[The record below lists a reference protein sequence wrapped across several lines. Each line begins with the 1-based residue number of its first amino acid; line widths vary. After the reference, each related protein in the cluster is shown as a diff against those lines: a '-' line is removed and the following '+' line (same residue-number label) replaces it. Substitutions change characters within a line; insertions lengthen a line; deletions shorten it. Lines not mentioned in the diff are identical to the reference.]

1 MAGEQMLPGH
11 SCFFPLR
18 ISVYADAGVYVPFR
32 RCSQRLRGNGH
43 YKASMLHPFQS
54 DQLAG
59 KLLHCRRL
67 AMHDKHLQA
76 GIVIEMRV
84 AGGDDQFVMFVLQIG
99 QLFADTVLRD
109 GHISG

>member
-1 MAGEQMLPGH
+1 MCL
-11 SCFFPLR
+11 C
-18 ISVYADAGVYVPFR
+18 R

-59 KLLHCRRL
+59 KLLHCGRL

-99 QLFADTVLRD
+99 QLFADTVLVMVIYQGDSPHDD
-109 GHISG
+109 GIRRRCPLTNLSLIHI